1 MPSLRVRLSVPWL
14 SCHQSLSSEVFS
26 AQPSK
31 GCCLFPGCHRGE
43 PGPWR
48 GDGELEAEP
57 RRPGGGVGD
66 RSRQMGGACRSPRC
80 SRVGLPLLSEAASG
94 PLWVLVCLFSLPL
107 YSCSRLSKFL
117 SLSVCFCFRREA
129 NTTQFGGV
137 CVCACVHDRG
147 AILL

>member
-1 MPSLRVRLSVPWL
+1 MGAEA
-14 SCHQSLSSEVFS
+14 LSSGGLGE
-26 AQPSK
+26 
-31 GCCLFPGCHRGE
+31 GLGIGPGR
-43 PGPWR
+43 W
-48 GDGELEAEP
+48 GELCQP
-57 RRPGGGVGD
+57 HGVLG
-66 RSRQMGGACRSPRC
+66 
-80 SRVGLPLLSEAASG
+80 VGLPLLSEAASG

-117 SLSVCFCFRREA
+117 PLSVCFCFRREA